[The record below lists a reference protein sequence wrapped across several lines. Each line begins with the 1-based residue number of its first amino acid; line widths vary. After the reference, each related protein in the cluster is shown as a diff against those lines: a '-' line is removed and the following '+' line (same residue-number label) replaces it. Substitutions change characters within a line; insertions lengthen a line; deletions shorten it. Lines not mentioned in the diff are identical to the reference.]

1 MINLKKRFKNY
12 NYYCKKNSCLKHLY
26 PMNSIS
32 ILIFS
37 EKNFLYNLQFQAPDL
52 KIWHFPKEIFFTI
65 QHLEKETITMTMYN
79 FLIFRST
86 SFKTQIIF
94 LLLSMMAMETK
105 QFHIISNKI
114 FFQKYSLTQVSWLIR
129 SKLYK
134 DVFDYLFLGLFEVES
149 YVLSS
154 PIFENSGS
162 TVIILL
168 VMK

>member
-1 MINLKKRFKNY
+1 
-12 NYYCKKNSCLKHLY
+12 
-26 PMNSIS
+26 
-32 ILIFS
+32 
-37 EKNFLYNLQFQAPDL
+37 
-52 KIWHFPKEIFFTI
+52 
-65 QHLEKETITMTMYN
+65 MTMYN